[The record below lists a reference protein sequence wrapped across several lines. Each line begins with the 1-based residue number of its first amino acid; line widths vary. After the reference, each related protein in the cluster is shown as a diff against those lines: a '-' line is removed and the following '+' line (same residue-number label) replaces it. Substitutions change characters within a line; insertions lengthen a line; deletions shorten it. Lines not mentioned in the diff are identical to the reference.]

1 MHAHTMIINYYQL
14 YNLTMYLWLFM
25 CFIYIYIYIKYTRM
39 YIYIYYYTYI
49 YIDIDVGVSENRS
62 TEKISDI
69 VSQWPVL
76 FAHQVT
82 SFRSCK
88 SATSPTATSWFLRAS
103 FRGHSMISW
112 DLADGWPQWIRKL
125 SHVCW
130 VPCVLMDLSMIISF
144 ITHNLTSALFCVAN
158 IYI

>member
-25 CFIYIYIYIKYTRM
+25 CFIYIYIKYTRM
-39 YIYIYYYTYI
+39 YIYIYIYYYTYI

-103 FRGHSMISW
+103 FRGNSV
-112 DLADGWPQWIRKL
+112 GK

-158 IYI
+158 IYIYR

>member
-25 CFIYIYIYIKYTRM
+25 CCIYIYIKYTRM
-39 YIYIYYYTYI
+39 YIYIYIYYYIYIHIYI

-62 TEKISDI
+62 TEKIADI
-69 VSQWPVL
+69 VSQWPVV

-88 SATSPTATSWFLRAS
+88 SATSPTATSCFLRA
-103 FRGHSMISW
+103 FRGNSVISW

-125 SHVCW
+125 SITI
-130 VPCVLMDLSMIISF
+130 PCLLSPM
-144 ITHNLTSALFCVAN
+144 CVDGLKSYDYL
-158 IYI
+158 IHHT